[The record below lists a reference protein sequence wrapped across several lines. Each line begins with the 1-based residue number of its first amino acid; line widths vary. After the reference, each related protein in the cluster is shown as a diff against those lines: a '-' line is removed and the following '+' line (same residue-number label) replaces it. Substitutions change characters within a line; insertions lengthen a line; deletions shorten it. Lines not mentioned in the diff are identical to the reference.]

1 MQLHTSYSSLG
12 RDFKNIF
19 EELVKHLSKQK
30 SEADQL
36 RQAASTAATAAM
48 QAEARISARLD
59 ACLSEERSQM
69 ATDRKTL
76 LSQITDLVSKS
87 GEIQDSRW
95 ESKVNDIRDD
105 LSAST
110 SSFQTANKSYNDQMD
125 LWSEK
130 ESLLMDEVLK
140 SRDTLKS
147 KMKKDWTV
155 RAPLCKNISSNY

>member
-19 EELVKHLSKQK
+19 EELVKHLSTQK

-69 ATDRKTL
+69 ATDRKAL

-125 LWSEK
+125 LWLEK

-155 RAPLCKNISSNY
+155 RALLCIYILSNY